1 MRVDAEWLQNEIY
14 WMVFQLLDDEIDVCG
29 DDAGTMAAAA
39 ARAAVE
45 TFERI
50 MADDESVC
58 EGVE

>member
-1 MRVDAEWLQNEIY
+1 MRVNAEWLREEIY
-14 WMVFQLLDDEIDVCG
+14 TLVWLLLDSEVELTG

-45 TFERI
+45 TFEQI
-50 MADDESVC
+50 MADESVC